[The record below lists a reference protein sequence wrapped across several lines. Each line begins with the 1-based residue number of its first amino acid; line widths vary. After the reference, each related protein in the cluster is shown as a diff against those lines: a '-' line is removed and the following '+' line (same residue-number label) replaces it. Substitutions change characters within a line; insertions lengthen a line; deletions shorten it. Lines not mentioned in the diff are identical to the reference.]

1 MFLSAF
7 HQIDARNLKYR
18 ARLGLSI
25 LKSSPRA
32 VLATAVA
39 SVIALV
45 AAAPGPASAAP
56 RVPGELILKYRLGTS
71 GAEREKVRRA
81 AGVRPSGT
89 VDGRTQAVRVLRGQ
103 TTDKAA
109 RKLEADPRVVHALP
123 NYRASA
129 TALIP
134 NDPGREGAG
143 GWANLQWNFAGPF
156 GVGAPDAWQNA
167 INAGAPG
174 GSGVIVALLDT
185 GVAYRDSKGG
195 RFKKAPDLARRRF
208 VSGHDFV
215 RRDDYPFDRNGH
227 GTFVAGLI
235 AQSTNNHLGVTGLAY
250 KTRIMPVRVLDYE
263 GKGDVATIARGI
275 RYATRHHAK
284 VINMSFEFDIGLS
297 ASQIPDVIAALRHA
311 NRSGA
316 VLVAAA
322 GNTED
327 TQVAY
332 PARAK
337 HAIAVGATTEH
348 GCLAEYSNTGS
359 GLDVVAPGG
368 GADAAIDGDPNCRP
382 LEDPGR
388 DVYQY
393 TFRGASPRR
402 FGLPGGYEGTSMA
415 VPHVSATAALIV
427 GERLLGPDPT
437 PEAITARLETTA
449 RDLGKPGYDS
459 MYGYGL
465 LNAAAATA
473 PLP

>member
-1 MFLSAF
+1 V
-7 HQIDARNLKYR
+7 
-18 ARLGLSI
+18 
-25 LKSSPRA
+25 PR
-32 VLATAVA
+32 
-39 SVIALV
+39 
-45 AAAPGPASAAP
+45 
-56 RVPGELILKYRLGTS
+56 ELILKYRLGTS
-71 GAEREKVRRA
+71 GAERDDVRRA
-81 AGVRPSGT
+81 AGVRPSGI
-89 VDGRTQAVRVLRGQ
+89 VDGRTQAVRVLGDQ
-103 TTDKAA
+103 TTGQAA
-109 RKLEADPRVVHALP
+109 ERLEADPRVVHALP
-123 NYRASA
+123 NYLASA

-134 NDPGREGAG
+134 NDPGREGPG
-143 GWANLQWNFAGPF
+143 GWANLQWNFSSPF

-174 GSGVIVALLDT
+174 GGGVIVAVLDT
-185 GVAYRDSKGG
+185 GVAYRDSRDG
-195 RFKKAPDLARRRF
+195 RFKKAPDLNRRRF
-208 VSGHDFV
+208 VSGRDFV
-215 RRDDYPFDRNGH
+215 RRNDYPYDRNGH

-235 AQSTNNHLGVTGLAY
+235 AQSTNNNLGVTGLAY

-275 RYATRHHAK
+275 RFATRHHAK
-284 VINMSFEFDIGLS
+284 IINMSFEFDIGLS
-297 ASQIPDVIAALRHA
+297 ASQIPDVIAALRQA
-311 NRSGA
+311 NRSGV

-327 TQVAY
+327 TRVAY

-359 GLDVVAPGG
+359 GLDLVAPGG

-388 DVYQY
+388 DIYQY

-427 GERLLGPDPT
+427 GERLLGPNPR

-449 RDLGKPGYDS
+449 RDLGSPGYDA

-473 PLP
+473 PLQ